1 VLPGKTPRIELFIWM
16 KTTTV
21 TANAYQLTRLS
32 FVNCY
37 LVVEA
42 DGLSLIDTGL
52 PGSANDIL
60 SAARKL
66 GAPIRRIILTH
77 AHMDHVG
84 SVDALVEALGPDNVE
99 LVTNVRS
106 VPLLQKPPNTF
117 LEPNEPQGKIKGGA
131 PGIKSRPTQLL
142 AEGDLIG
149 SLRVIETPGH
159 IPGHLSFLDER
170 LGTLFTGDALI
181 CKGGLS
187 VSGFAPW
194 FFPLPNFGTWDKATA
209 LASAKKLLAYPI
221 ELFASGHGA
230 IQPGGLPALTTAI
243 AKAALS

>member
-1 VLPGKTPRIELFIWM
+1 M

-21 TANAYQLTRLS
+21 TANAYQLTRLG

-37 LVVEA
+37 LVREA

-60 SAARKL
+60 AAAREL
-66 GAPIRRIILTH
+66 GAPIRRIVLTH

-84 SVDALVEALGPDNVE
+84 SVDALVERLGSANIE
-99 LVTNVRS
+99 LVTNARS
-106 VPLLQKPPNTF
+106 VPLLQKPPNTA
-117 LEPNEPQGKIKGGA
+117 LEPNETQGKIKGGV
-131 PGIKSRPTQLL
+131 PGIKSRATKLL

-149 SLRVIETPGH
+149 SLRAIETPGH

-170 LGTLFTGDALI
+170 HGTLLCWRRSHLQRGPLCQRF
-181 CKGGLS
+181 CSVVLS
-187 VSGFAPW
+187 
-194 FFPLPNFGTWDKATA
+194 LP
-209 LASAKKLLAYPI
+209 KLWHMGQTHSSRQREEVTRLPI

-230 IQPGGLPALTTAI
+230 IQSGGRSALAAAI
-243 AKAALS
+243 AKSNA